1 MIGLIVLGVLL
12 VYILIVGVFIWLAIK
27 AREKSGRRIAKY
39 IAIALVLIPTW
50 DIPIDGYLFH
60 QLCKKEGGIFVYQKV
75 GLSKNY
81 YLTSGKSTEKIF
93 HYADGSSGRRKVEAT
108 GNELKTEMLKSRYI
122 FKDSTDYDY
131 VSWGKVVKFTTTVNH
146 HKNLLGKAVS
156 FIGGAGWFSEAINL
170 GPRLPGKRCPVYP
183 RETDLPSYRERLLY
197 EIFYKRED

>member
-12 VYILIVGVFIWLAIK
+12 AYFFTVGIFIWLAIK

-108 GNELKTEMLKSRYI
+108 GNELEIESLKWSYNI
-122 FKDSTDYDY
+122 ENSTDYDY
-131 VSWGKVVKFTTTVNH
+131 VGWGKVVKLTTTVSRH
-146 HKNLLGKAVS
+146 EKLLGKAVT
-156 FIGGAGWFSEAINL
+156 FRGGAGWFFDKFNL
-170 GPRLPGKRCPVYP
+170 GPGRPGVTCPKPLLNPDYTTIHEKLVY
-183 RETDLPSYRERLLY
+183 D
-197 EIFYKRED
+197 IFFKLEN